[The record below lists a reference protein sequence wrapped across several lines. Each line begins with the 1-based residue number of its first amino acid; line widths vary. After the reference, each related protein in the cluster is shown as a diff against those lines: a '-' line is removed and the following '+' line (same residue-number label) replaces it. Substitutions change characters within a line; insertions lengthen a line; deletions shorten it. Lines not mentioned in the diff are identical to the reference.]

1 MIAEAAVVDF
11 ADNVADDVADDFAV
25 DVAVDFAVV
34 EMMKSIILN
43 LNYKSPFDNF

>member
-1 MIAEAAVVDF
+1 MLVIAEAAVVDF
-11 ADNVADDVADDFAV
+11 ADDVADDFAV

>member
-1 MIAEAAVVDF
+1 MLVIAEAAVVDF
-11 ADNVADDVADDFAV
+11 ADDFAVDVAD

-43 LNYKSPFDNF
+43 LNYKSSFDNF